1 MSDVQTA
8 CPDLRTL
15 CESVQTA
22 QMNAARALLRDL
34 ASSVASANGILQG
47 LPDALRAGRAESYM
61 RHIAYADPH
70 GAFTIA
76 YLVWRQGQFSPC
88 MATRPGAPIRFCR
101 ASCPKP
107 TTAGT
112 RASAAI
118 AAAEPRAG
126 RATSSRPRRPAP
138 DPQAGQRQSRSR
150 HLAAHL
156 RRRSGRYL
164 QRRESSDRQG
174 AGRVAQALIPPNA
187 FLAQAVLPPGPCPRR
202 HARGRSRPA
211 DVRASPHPLTD
222 RRRHPAA
229 AVPASI
235 RAGPSC
241 ASAALIAASSAGS
254 STRHAFT
261 P

>member
-47 LPDALRAGRAESYM
+47 CPALRAGRAESYM

-76 YLVWRQGQFSPC
+76 YLVWRQAVQSR
-88 MATRPGAPIRFCR
+88 MATRPGAPTRFCR

-112 RASAAI
+112 RRHPPPLL
-118 AAAEPRAG
+118 AAEPTRRPG
-126 RATSSRPRRPAP
+126 DIVTATQGLHQIHRLGNASPDVAISLHIYGVDQADICSGVNHLIDKVLDASPRR
-138 DPQAGQRQSRSR
+138 
-150 HLAAHL
+150 
-156 RRRSGRYL
+156 
-164 QRRESSDRQG
+164 
-174 AGRVAQALIPPNA
+174 
-187 FLAQAVLPPGPCPRR
+187 
-202 HARGRSRPA
+202 
-211 DVRASPHPLTD
+211 
-222 RRRHPAA
+222 
-229 AVPASI
+229 
-235 RAGPSC
+235 
-241 ASAALIAASSAGS
+241 
-254 STRHAFT
+254 
-261 P
+261 